1 MSKLSRFLNRL
12 GVKIQPSSEEET
24 EVSLTVDSSQENEEQ
39 KIINH
44 GSSDKEKEITMKE
57 EKYNANSSEEQK
69 ATKDKARIYNLI
81 IVDESGSMSHLRE
94 ATLSGINETIGT
106 IKSAQKEH
114 AETQEH
120 TLTLVTFDSDSNR
133 PDVRTMIDNQSITEV
148 LEFSDYMPR
157 GCTPLY
163 DAMGQS
169 LTKLHAAIKGDV
181 DASAVVTVLTDGLE
195 NASREWDAQSLRK
208 LIEQLKEE
216 GWSFSYMG
224 SAHNVKEVTD
234 LLSIENVVEF
244 SHDQLGAAHTW
255 GRERSSRRAYY
266 QRMSEAYTM
275 RERYSDDEI
284 MEEKRRYAKEYY
296 SPRVTPPVVR
306 HLEEN
311 EIFVFGSNAN
321 GYHGGGAA
329 AVAMHNFG
337 AVWGQGEGLQGKS
350 YAIPTMEGLEKLK
363 EAVDRFTVFADQHQ
377 ELRFLVTMI
386 GCGSAGYSPR
396 EIAPLFNGCIYLEN
410 VALPSGFWKVL
421 GLKMDV

>member
-1 MSKLSRFLNRL
+1 MSKLSRLLNRL
-12 GVKIQPSSEEET
+12 GVKKQPLSEEET
-24 EVSLTVDSSQENEEQ
+24 EVSLTVDASQENEEP

-44 GSSDKEKEITMKE
+44 GSFDKEKEITMKE
-57 EKYNANSSEEQK
+57 EENNANSSEEQK
-69 ATKDKARIYNLI
+69 VTKDKARIYNLI

-106 IKSAQKEH
+106 IKSAQKEF

-133 PDVRTMIDNQSITEV
+133 PDVRTMIDNQSIVEV
-148 LEFSDYMPR
+148 KEFKDYMPR
-157 GCTPLY
+157 GYTPLY

-169 LTKLHAAIKGDV
+169 LTKLHTAIKGDV

-195 NASREWDAQSLRK
+195 NASHEWDAQSLRK

-275 RERYSDDEI
+275 RDRYSDDEI

-296 SPRVTPPVVR
+296 SPRVTPPIVR

-363 EAVDRFTVFADQHQ
+363 EAVDRFTDFADQHQ
-377 ELRFLVTMI
+377 EMRFLVTMI
-386 GCGSAGYSPR
+386 GCGSAGYSPKK
-396 EIAPLFNGCIYLEN
+396 IAPLFKGCIYLEN